1 MDKSNIVKLAKIFD
15 KFIELETS
23 FVLVEDIR
31 AIRKVEGTVESTK
44 DIKGIEVIT
53 PHGAFFDATD
63 FDTFKTRIGDVSEAL
78 KEKESVKRPASPV
91 ERKIVSVNESMS
103 EPGYRRVN
111 TNSKSSA
118 GHVMDKEVTITL
130 SGNGSSG
137 TLYDEPDY
145 KVVNRN
151 SIQILSPDGS
161 LVATGTKGGTIMGEF
176 ISGII
181 YENGRYTLA
190 AKNYT
195 ADNVTVQFQVQEK

>member
-15 KFIELETS
+15 KFIALETS

-63 FDTFKTRIGDVSEAL
+63 FDTFKTRIGDVLEAL
-78 KEKESVKRPASPV
+78 KEKGVIKNVPA
-91 ERKIVSVNESMS
+91 ERKVVPVNEP
-103 EPGYRRVN
+103 EPRSGRVV
-111 TNSKSSA
+111 TNSP
-118 GHVMDKEVTITL
+118 VMDKEVTITL

-161 LVATGTKGGTIMGEF
+161 LVATGTEGGTIMGEL

-190 AKNYT
+190 ARTYPTDK
-195 ADNVTVQFQVQEK
+195 VIVKFQVQEK